1 GGGLCARRHR
11 LHADLRRAQS
21 PAPRARGSRDDRLVR
36 RAHPRAHRHVTG
48 GSAAA
53 VAGPHRSDDRRRTR
67 RHRRRARRL
76 SPARAPAAP
85 HHAADHYDRRG
96 VRAAGGG
103 GEALRLRA
111 AQLSDRDV
119 RRAQEVRSASRRL
132 PHHVRADVHHRLVA
146 RADVGAL
153 LVRRKDHRG
162 PGDARLRG
170 EHADRP
176 TARRERS
183 LDHDLDFRHR
193 LGPGGRGR
201 RVDRP
206 RLQHHA
212 ADGRDPGAQGPDDHA
227 LRRVREHRRRHGRR
241 AHPRHDRDD
250 ERRVPRPRVEGRVRL
265 RHSHP
270 DPPLQTDGAVRQSPA
285 DRGGPVGRCVVQA
298 VLDSL
303 VSVVT
308 GVFAL
313 GEADLITIGINMI
326 MGLSM
331 FLPMTVGQ
339 LSFGQA
345 GFMSIGAHIAVVL
358 TLYAGVPFPIALVAA
373 GLGSAVVGFLVG
385 VPVLRLRGLLL
396 ALVTFAFAQV
406 IEVFF
411 LNFKPTGAAEGIR
424 GIFPYTNLWYVY
436 GFLVLLVLFLARL
449 RGSRMG
455 RAFEAV
461 KLDET
466 AAEAMGIDV
475 THAKL
480 TAFSAGAFVAGVGGG
495 LYAHHAV
502 FIQYDNFDFKRGVDI
517 AMYMV
522 LGGMDV
528 LYGPLLG
535 AFVITYLSTAL
546 QFLANWR
553 W

>member
-1 GGGLCARRHR
+1 M
-11 LHADLRRAQS
+11 
-21 PAPRARGSRDDRLVR
+21 
-36 RAHPRAHRHVTG
+36 
-48 GSAAA
+48 
-53 VAGPHRSDDRRRTR
+53 
-67 RHRRRARRL
+67 
-76 SPARAPAAP
+76 
-85 HHAADHYDRRG
+85 
-96 VRAAGGG
+96 
-103 GEALRLRA
+103 
-111 AQLSDRDV
+111 
-119 RRAQEVRSASRRL
+119 
-132 PHHVRADVHHRLVA
+132 
-146 RADVGAL
+146 
-153 LVRRKDHRG
+153 
-162 PGDARLRG
+162 
-170 EHADRP
+170 
-176 TARRERS
+176 
-183 LDHDLDFRHR
+183 
-193 LGPGGRGR
+193 
-201 RVDRP
+201 
-206 RLQHHA
+206 
-212 ADGRDPGAQGPDDHA
+212 
-227 LRRVREHRRRHGRR
+227 
-241 AHPRHDRDD
+241 
-250 ERRVPRPRVEGRVRL
+250 
-265 RHSHP
+265 
-270 DPPLQTDGAVRQSPA
+270 
-285 DRGGPVGRCVVQA
+285 QA
-298 VLDSL
+298 VIDSL
-303 VSVVT
+303 VSIVT
-308 GVFAL
+308 GVFTL
-313 GEADLITIGINMI
+313 GEADLMTIGINMI
-326 MGLSM
+326 MALSM

-358 TLYAGVPFPIALVAA
+358 TLYAGVSFPIALLVA
-373 GLGSAVVGFLVG
+373 GLAGFLVG

-406 IEVFF
+406 VEVFF

-475 THAKL
+475 TRAKL

-553 W
+553 WEVWGSIVILVMIFRPQGILGRDTLNIRRWLRASPVTTG

>member
-1 GGGLCARRHR
+1 M
-11 LHADLRRAQS
+11 
-21 PAPRARGSRDDRLVR
+21 
-36 RAHPRAHRHVTG
+36 
-48 GSAAA
+48 
-53 VAGPHRSDDRRRTR
+53 
-67 RHRRRARRL
+67 
-76 SPARAPAAP
+76 
-85 HHAADHYDRRG
+85 
-96 VRAAGGG
+96 
-103 GEALRLRA
+103 
-111 AQLSDRDV
+111 
-119 RRAQEVRSASRRL
+119 
-132 PHHVRADVHHRLVA
+132 
-146 RADVGAL
+146 
-153 LVRRKDHRG
+153 
-162 PGDARLRG
+162 
-170 EHADRP
+170 
-176 TARRERS
+176 
-183 LDHDLDFRHR
+183 
-193 LGPGGRGR
+193 
-201 RVDRP
+201 
-206 RLQHHA
+206 
-212 ADGRDPGAQGPDDHA
+212 
-227 LRRVREHRRRHGRR
+227 
-241 AHPRHDRDD
+241 
-250 ERRVPRPRVEGRVRL
+250 
-265 RHSHP
+265 
-270 DPPLQTDGAVRQSPA
+270 
-285 DRGGPVGRCVVQA
+285 QA
-298 VLDSL
+298 VIDSL

-308 GVFAL
+308 GLFSL

-358 TLYAGVPFPIALVAA
+358 TLYAGVPFPIALLVG
-373 GLGSAVVGFLVG
+373 GLGSGVIGFLVG

-406 IEVFF
+406 VEVFF

-449 RGSRMG
+449 RRSRMG
-455 RAFEAV
+455 RAFDAV

-475 THAKL
+475 TRAKL
-480 TAFSAGAFVAGVGGG
+480 TAFAAGAFVAGVGGG

-522 LGGMDV
+522 LGGMDT

-546 QFLANWR
+546 QFLADWR
-553 W
+553 WEVWGTIVILVMIFRPQGILGRDTLSFRRWRRPSPVAQP